1 MKDPLLLIA
10 REAIHDRITGRNA
23 YRPVAGGAGSP
34 PLGCFV
40 SLKKR
45 ERLRGCMGTMEPTH
59 PTLEEEVAA
68 NALAAALRDPRFKPV
83 LPEEFGQI
91 TISIDLLTPLEPVAS
106 EAELD
111 VARFGV
117 MVRAGSKRGL
127 LLPDLPG
134 VRTVRQQIDI
144 CREKAGIAAGEEVSL
159 ERFEVERIEE

>member
-23 YRPVAGGAGSP
+23 YRPLAGGAGRP

-40 SLKKR
+40 SLKLR
-45 ERLRGCMGTMEPTH
+45 ERLRGCMGTMEPTR

-68 NALAAALRDPRFKPV
+68 NALAAALRDPRFKP
-83 LPEEFGQI
+83 LRPEELERVA
-91 TISIDLLTPLEPVAS
+91 ISIDLLTPLEPVAS

-111 VARFGV
+111 VSRFGV
-117 MVRAGSKRGL
+117 MVHAGSKKGL